1 MEREQ
6 WRWVVWALKRLPRRS
21 PRRGVY
27 DNTAILAV
35 LLWAAMHDRS
45 ILWACRRSSW
55 PVQAWRRRLPDQS
68 TMSRRLR
75 DPLIQEDL
83 ELLVA
88 ILQRR
93 AIGGGSDLIVDG
105 KPLAVS
111 EFTADPEAI
120 TGWGAGRHAKGYKLH
135 ALIDDARRLMAWEV
149 RPMKDSEQA
158 VACDLVKRAAAK
170 GLLPRGAT
178 LLGDANY
185 DSRHLYAAAADA
197 GIRLIAPRRTP
208 GAGICQYPP
217 SHEHRIAAITL
228 LEQNERFASDFKQRR
243 AAIERYFGTLA
254 TIGGGLHALPAWAR
268 RMHRVRS
275 WVGAKLV
282 LFTARSTALD
292 NELAA

>member
-1 MEREQ
+1 
-6 WRWVVWALKRLPRRS
+6 
-21 PRRGVY
+21 
-27 DNTAILAV
+27 
-35 LLWAAMHDRS
+35 
-45 ILWACRRSSW
+45 
-55 PVQAWRRRLPDQS
+55 
-68 TMSRRLR
+68 
-75 DPLIQEDL
+75 
-83 ELLVA
+83 
-88 ILQRR
+88 
-93 AIGGGSDLIVDG
+93 
-105 KPLAVS
+105 
-111 EFTADPEAI
+111 
-120 TGWGAGRHAKGYKLH
+120 
-135 ALIDDARRLMAWEV
+135 
-149 RPMKDSEQA
+149 MKDSEQA

-197 GIRLIAPRRTP
+197 GIRLIAPRRMP
-208 GAGICQYPP
+208 GARICQYPP

-228 LEQNERFASDFKQRR
+228 LEQNERFAADFKQRR